1 MPCSSQ
7 KHLSQPFGSETE
19 DTQKI
24 MSDIQA
30 ITRANGV
37 APAAAVGS
45 SALRHGAPPV
55 APHAAPAPQPAIEPR
70 ASMEEM
76 RSRLQA
82 AMQTLNQQMA
92 NSGRTL
98 GFSVDASTHSDVVR
112 VMNEK
117 TGELIR
123 QIPAQAV
130 INVAHSID
138 AMKGVLFNG
147 LI

>member
-1 MPCSSQ
+1 
-7 KHLSQPFGSETE
+7 
-19 DTQKI
+19 
-24 MSDIQA
+24 
-30 ITRANGV
+30 
-37 APAAAVGS
+37 
-45 SALRHGAPPV
+45 
-55 APHAAPAPQPAIEPR
+55 
-70 ASMEEM
+70 
-76 RSRLQA
+76 
-82 AMQTLNQQMA
+82 MQTLNQQMA

-123 QIPAQAV
+123 QIPAQVV
-130 INVAHSID
+130 IDVAHNMD

>member
-1 MPCSSQ
+1 
-7 KHLSQPFGSETE
+7 
-19 DTQKI
+19 

-30 ITRANGV
+30 ITRASSV
-37 APAAAVGS
+37 APASATGA
-45 SALRHGAPPV
+45 SALRHAASAVTPQP
-55 APHAAPAPQPAIEPR
+55 APAPVQQVAIAPR

-92 NSGRTL
+92 DSGRTL
-98 GFSVDASTHSDVVR
+98 GFSVDASTHTDVVR

-130 INVAHSID
+130 INVAHNID

>member
-1 MPCSSQ
+1 
-7 KHLSQPFGSETE
+7 
-19 DTQKI
+19 

-30 ITRANGV
+30 TTRANGS
-37 APAAAVGS
+37 APATAVGAG
-45 SALRHGAPPV
+45 ALRTGA
-55 APHAAPAPQPAIEPR
+55 AALMPQPAPVPQAAIAPR

-123 QIPAQAV
+123 QIPAQVV
-130 INVAHSID
+130 IDVAHNMD